1 VGQQFCSTCGERFEY
16 RCGHCGAVAETISGF
31 CTNCGKKLRQQTKPP
46 TESSVKKVIVT
57 SQKGEARQKTAIP
70 QPMGQVGRY
79 LILIA
84 IIIFV
89 GAILYII
96 GTSPQGEMSNWLG
109 GSFIFG
115 GQTPPS
121 TPPITDTQQKP
132 KPAPDLPRYTT
143 DQVIAAAKNLS
154 PDCRVPAKR
163 TG

>member
-1 VGQQFCSTCGERFEY
+1 L
-16 RCGHCGAVAETISGF
+16 A
-31 CTNCGKKLRQQTKPP
+31 KP
-46 TESSVKKVIVT
+46 SAKKVRRT
-57 SQKGEARQKTAIP
+57 RQEEKPKRKKAIP
-70 QPMGQVGRY
+70 QPIGQVGRY

-89 GAILYII
+89 GAILYTI

-132 KPAPDLPRYTT
+132 KPAPDLPRYTIS
-143 DQVIAAAKNLS
+143 QVIAAAKNLS
-154 PDCRVPAKR
+154 PDCRAPAKR